1 LNAYVF
7 IFLLAIGMAVL
18 MSRSITKPVAQLSEK
33 LKKIRLG
40 KKNETITWS
49 IDDEVGE
56 LIRDYNSMV
65 TKLDESAMML
75 AQTERDTAWREMAKQ
90 VAHEIKN
97 PLTPMKLSIQYLQNA
112 VTRGDDADLPSM
124 IKRVSKTL
132 IEQID
137 NLTNIASEFSSY
149 AKMPTAMNEVFVIND
164 VVASVHD
171 LFRKRE
177 DMDIQL
183 QVPINDLFV
192 FADKSQVIRVL
203 NNIVK
208 NAIQAIPKTRRGL
221 IHIKLTST
229 EELIVISI
237 DDNGVGIDEHMRDK
251 VFYPNFTTKSS
262 GMGLGLAICSDIIQS
277 FDGRIY
283 FETEKGVGTTFIIEL
298 PRHSMKTEI
307 LTSPSLPFKEFRSF

>member
-1 LNAYVF
+1 MISA
-7 IFLLAIGMAVL
+7 
-18 MSRSITKPVAQLSEK
+18 SKQLSEK

-40 KKNETITWS
+40 KKNETIQWS

-56 LIRDYNSMV
+56 LIRDYNGMV
-65 TKLDESAMML
+65 TKLDESALLL

-112 VTRGDDADLPSM
+112 ASRDEDIDLPAM

-137 NLTNIASEFSSY
+137 NLTHIASEFSSY

-164 VVASVHD
+164 VLASVHD

-192 FADKSQVIRVL
+192 FADKSQIIRVL

-208 NAIQAIPKTRRGL
+208 NAIQSIPKSRRGL
-221 IHIKLTST
+221 IHIKLNFTDDQV
-229 EELIVISI
+229 VISI
-237 DDNGVGIDEHMRDK
+237 HDNGVGIDEHMREK

-283 FETEKGVGTTFIIEL
+283 FETEKGVGTTFFIEL
-298 PRHSMKTEI
+298 PRHAMHEDNAPDPKVSGDIKPWLISE
-307 LTSPSLPFKEFRSF
+307 

>member
-1 LNAYVF
+1 ML
-7 IFLLAIGMAVL
+7 
-18 MSRSITKPVAQLSEK
+18 
-33 LKKIRLG
+33 
-40 KKNETITWS
+40 
-49 IDDEVGE
+49 
-56 LIRDYNSMV
+56 
-65 TKLDESAMML
+65 L

-112 VTRGDDADLPSM
+112 VGRSDEADLPAM
-124 IKRVSKTL
+124 IRRVSKTL

-137 NLTNIASEFSSY
+137 NLTHIASEFSSY
-149 AKMPTAMNEVFVIND
+149 AKMPQAMNEVFLIND

-183 QVPINDLFV
+183 QVPINDLYV
-192 FADKSQVIRVL
+192 FADKSQIIRVL

-221 IHIKLTST
+221 IHIKLTFT
-229 EELIVISI
+229 DEWVVIAI
-237 DDNGVGIDEHMRDK
+237 RDNGVGIEEHMWEK

-298 PRHSMKTEI
+298 PRHAMKSEPAPVT
-307 LTSPSLPFKEFRSF
+307 TSHGMRTA

>member
-1 LNAYVF
+1 
-7 IFLLAIGMAVL
+7 
-18 MSRSITKPVAQLSEK
+18 
-33 LKKIRLG
+33 
-40 KKNETITWS
+40 
-49 IDDEVGE
+49 
-56 LIRDYNSMV
+56 MV

-97 PLTPMKLSIQYLQNA
+97 PLTPMKLSIQYLENA
-112 VTRGDDADLPSM
+112 ATKTDEINLPVM

-149 AKMPTAMNEVFVIND
+149 AKMPQAMNEVFVIND

-192 FADKSQVIRVL
+192 FADKSQIIRVL

-208 NAIQAIPKTRRGL
+208 NAIQAIPKSRRGL
-221 IHIKLTST
+221 IYIKLGFTDD
-229 EELIVISI
+229 LIRISI
-237 DDNGVGIDEHMRDK
+237 QDNGSGIDDHMKEK

-283 FETEKGVGTTFIIEL
+283 FETEKGTGTTFFIEL
-298 PRHSMKTEI
+298 PRHIMNGE
-307 LTSPSLPFKEFRSF
+307 LTTVSHHREDITP

>member
-1 LNAYVF
+1 M
-7 IFLLAIGMAVL
+7 IAIGIAVL
-18 MSRSITKPVAQLSEK
+18 MSRSITGPVAQLSEK

-40 KKNETITWS
+40 KKNETIQWA

-65 TKLDESAMML
+65 TKLDESALLL

-97 PLTPMKLSIQYLQNA
+97 PLTPMKLSIQYLEHA
-112 VTRGDDADLPSM
+112 AREEGTDLPSM

-137 NLTNIASEFSSY
+137 NLTHIASEFSSY
-149 AKMPTAMNEVFVIND
+149 AKMPQAMNEVFVIND

-192 FADKSQVIRVL
+192 FADKSQIIRVL

-208 NAIQAIPKTRRGL
+208 NAIQAIPKSRRGL
-221 IHIKLTST
+221 IHIKLNYSN
-229 EELIVISI
+229 ENVIISI
-237 DDNGVGIDEHMRDK
+237 HDNGVGIDESMREK

-283 FETEKGVGTTFIIEL
+283 FETEKGVGTTFFIEL
-298 PRHSMKTEI
+298 PRHSMNDDYHDKPDNPI
-307 LTSPSLPFKEFRSF
+307 RTSVIEDQE

>member
-1 LNAYVF
+1 
-7 IFLLAIGMAVL
+7 
-18 MSRSITKPVAQLSEK
+18 
-33 LKKIRLG
+33 
-40 KKNETITWS
+40 
-49 IDDEVGE
+49 
-56 LIRDYNSMV
+56 
-65 TKLDESAMML
+65 
-75 AQTERDTAWREMAKQ
+75 MAKQ

-112 VTRGDDADLPSM
+112 ANRDEIDNLPTM

-137 NLTNIASEFSSY
+137 NLTHIASEFSSY
-149 AKMPTAMNEVFVIND
+149 AKMPQATNEVFVIND

-192 FADKSQVIRVL
+192 FADKSQIIRVL

-208 NAIQAIPKTRRGL
+208 NAIQSIPKTRRG
-221 IHIKLTST
+221 IIEIKLVYNDEYITM
-229 EELIVISI
+229 SI
-237 DDNGVGIDEHMRDK
+237 HDNGVGIEDHMKDK

-262 GMGLGLAICSDIIQS
+262 GMGLGLAICADIIQS

-283 FETEKGVGTTFIIEL
+283 FETIQGVGTTFFIEL
-298 PRHSMKTEI
+298 PRHAMKGELI
-307 LTSPSLPFKEFRSF
+307 PMGNHSGDNTSK

>member
-1 LNAYVF
+1 
-7 IFLLAIGMAVL
+7 
-18 MSRSITKPVAQLSEK
+18 
-33 LKKIRLG
+33 
-40 KKNETITWS
+40 
-49 IDDEVGE
+49 
-56 LIRDYNSMV
+56 
-65 TKLDESAMML
+65 
-75 AQTERDTAWREMAKQ
+75 

-112 VTRGDDADLPSM
+112 VSRGDDADLPSM

-149 AKMPTAMNEVFVIND
+149 AKMPTALNEVFVIND
-164 VVASVHD
+164 IVASVHD

-208 NAIQAIPKTRRGL
+208 NAIQSIPKTRRGL

-229 EELIVISI
+229 DELIIISI
-237 DDNGVGIDEHMRDK
+237 NDNGVGIDEHMREK

-298 PRHSMKTEI
+298 PRHSMNTESAA
-307 LTSPSLPFKEFRSF
+307 SPTVSLRVSKPF